1 MERNLYNN
9 SIYSQSQSS
18 NYLLLVSFIIYLIN
32 PLLCIFLLA
41 ISLSLAN
48 GGRKTKT
55 IYLYLAISIFFALL
69 NTTRTP
75 ESDLLNYKIDFES
88 ASNVSLGQYLSGVTR
103 EIIYYIFTFI
113 LNRLLLSSFS
123 AYIVVITMLQYMLRF
138 MTLEKI
144 IGKDHI
150 VYLVFGSLLILLD
163 GTFFFGSIHLLR
175 QFTACSIFMYFM
187 AERFVDHKTLW
198 VLIPIAVLIHSS
210 SGVLFIIALIPSLQN
225 RINPRLMFSITILI
239 IVFLTFGDR
248 IIAILDYATR
258 AISWLNYPFER
269 IATMEELDYGWY
281 TGTGFIGVRKN
292 ILRYTILPIIVYY
305 YLTGKKPGAH
315 YLVNFCLL
323 YFFVLEMFVANHL
336 LYMQMRMAYYIYPFS
351 AFALTLMVKSI
362 YEHSS
367 VSVTFPIGIMIL
379 AFMAYRFSRG
389 YINTNFAI
397 IDFMSM
403 LYTPLISYLIGF
415 I

>member
-32 PLLCIFLLA
+32 PLLGIFLLA

-163 GTFFFGSIHLLR
+163 GTFF
-175 QFTACSIFMYFM
+175 
-187 AERFVDHKTLW
+187 
-198 VLIPIAVLIHSS
+198 
-210 SGVLFIIALIPSLQN
+210 
-225 RINPRLMFSITILI
+225 
-239 IVFLTFGDR
+239 
-248 IIAILDYATR
+248 
-258 AISWLNYPFER
+258 
-269 IATMEELDYGWY
+269 
-281 TGTGFIGVRKN
+281 
-292 ILRYTILPIIVYY
+292 
-305 YLTGKKPGAH
+305 
-315 YLVNFCLL
+315 LV
-323 YFFVLEMFVANHL
+323 
-336 LYMQMRMAYYIYPFS
+336 P
-351 AFALTLMVKSI
+351 SI
-362 YEHSS
+362 Y
-367 VSVTFPIGIMIL
+367 
-379 AFMAYRFSRG
+379 
-389 YINTNFAI
+389 
-397 IDFMSM
+397 
-403 LYTPLISYLIGF
+403 
-415 I
+415 